1 MHLVW
6 VSLLACIASCLLT
19 GFIRRYALATD
30 LLDMP
35 NDRSSHTIPT
45 PRGGGIAVVLS
56 FLIFLIP
63 VSVFYTEITSRFLFA
78 LVGAGCLV
86 AFIGFMDDHGN
97 ISALWR
103 LIVHFSAAVWA
114 LLWFGNLP
122 PLQIFG
128 ANLNLGLTG
137 DFLCAIY
144 LVWLTNLYNFMDGID
159 GIASIEIITVCFGG
173 ALIYIASSSNNIFW
187 FPPVLLIGSVTGF
200 LIWNLPRARIFL
212 GDSGSGFLGIVSGI
226 FSIQA
231 ASVDPELFWC
241 WIILLGT
248 FIVDASVTLLRRVLR
263 AEELYKA
270 HRSHAYQYASRKFR
284 SHLVVSLMYGMINLI
299 WLLPIAYTV
308 SKGWL
313 DGLFGVLIAYVPL
326 IWLAVK
332 FKAGAKELQEV

>member
-1 MHLVW
+1 M
-6 VSLLACIASCLLT
+6 
-19 GFIRRYALATD
+19 
-30 LLDMP
+30 
-35 NDRSSHTIPT
+35 
-45 PRGGGIAVVLS
+45 
-56 FLIFLIP
+56 
-63 VSVFYTEITSRFLFA
+63 
-78 LVGAGCLV
+78 
-86 AFIGFMDDHGN
+86 
-97 ISALWR
+97 
-103 LIVHFSAAVWA
+103 
-114 LLWFGNLP
+114 
-122 PLQIFG
+122 
-128 ANLNLGLTG
+128 
-137 DFLCAIY
+137 
-144 LVWLTNLYNFMDGID
+144 
-159 GIASIEIITVCFGG
+159 CFGG

-187 FPPVLLIGSVTGF
+187 FPPVLLISSVTGF